1 LAANDGGRE
10 ERFPM
15 SEGEQIEE
23 QIRNVLAQE
32 TRAIPLSN
40 ALFQPDGLFSR
51 LAGTEAERRLVA
63 QSPLFRQAQE
73 RLSELQRQEAAEF
86 GRVVRQAQT
95 AQPEGGLWLHLE
107 HPKKS

>member
-1 LAANDGGRE
+1 MT
-10 ERFPM
+10 ER
-15 SEGEQIEE
+15 EQIEE
-23 QIRNVLAQE
+23 QIREVLAKE

-63 QSPLFRQAQE
+63 QSPLFRQAQQ
-73 RLSELQRQEAAEF
+73 RVSELQRKEAAEF
-86 GRVVRQAQT
+86 DRVIQQAET
-95 AQPEGGLWLHLE
+95 VQPEGSLWLHLE